1 MVQVKII
8 FLLLVIFSNSFGCY
22 LHHANIQGDSY
33 GAKGLIFGK
42 EPFFKGTL
50 PVRVEFDSSEK
61 AFVKDY
67 LKRKGQNIEVADNTI
82 ESYFSEEIVAKF
94 RNSKYFSHNSSAN
107 MKIRVVTSLEEVKFP
122 VVSVIAAIG
131 TLGIIPAITRT
142 YGRIQFELFDSSNNK
157 SIRTFKYSI
166 QHRQFL
172 GTSAIF
178 LGSFLPLLSDR
189 FDQSTNER
197 NFAIMRV
204 AFHQFE
210 NDLMLELDQDKTL
223 LKKFTSDSNKIYAL
237 LPFKENSNSIN
248 SVKDQLHSELESQLV
263 KSGLELV
270 ERKKLDALL
279 EEIKFSNSGL
289 TASNRITFGKLSNA
303 NRIILLEDLVIKD
316 PKNSNQTEIYFTI
329 RCVDVETG
337 KIIWSKLSKYSS
349 SVSKSIDWH
358 IGLSAREMIYQLQ
371 TSGEL

>member
-1 MVQVKII
+1 MAQVKKI
-8 FLLLVIFSNSFGCY
+8 FLTLFVVCHSFGCY

-50 PVRVEFDSSEK
+50 PVRVEFDTSEK
-61 AFVKDY
+61 AFVKEY
-67 LKRKGQNIEVADNTI
+67 LKRKGHNIDVGDNTI

-94 RNSKYFSHNSSAN
+94 RNSKYFTHNSSAN
-107 MKIRVVTSLEEVKFP
+107 MKIRVLSSLEEVKFP
-122 VVSVIAAIG
+122 VISAIAAIG
-131 TLGIIPAITRT
+131 TLGIFPAITRT

-157 SIRTFKYSI
+157 SIRTFKYSV
-166 QHRQFL
+166 QHREFL
-172 GTSAIF
+172 GTSAIV
-178 LGSFLPLLSDR
+178 LGSFLPLFSER
-189 FDQSTNER
+189 FDHSTNSR

-210 NDLMLELDQDKTL
+210 NDLMLELDQDKSL

-237 LPFKENSNSIN
+237 LPFKTNSNSLK
-248 SVKDQLHSELESQLV
+248 SVEDQLHSELESQFV
-263 KSGLELV
+263 KSGIEMV

-316 PKNSNQTEIYFTI
+316 PKTSNQTEIYFTI
-329 RCVDVETG
+329 RCVDVESG

-349 SVSKSIDWH
+349 SQSNSIDWH
-358 IGLSAREMIYQLQ
+358 IGISAREMIYQLQ
-371 TSGEL
+371 TSGEI

>member
-1 MVQVKII
+1 M
-8 FLLLVIFSNSFGCY
+8 
-22 LHHANIQGDSY
+22 
-33 GAKGLIFGK
+33 IFGK

>member
-1 MVQVKII
+1 MVQVKKI
-8 FLLLVIFSNSFGCY
+8 FLLLVIVSNSFGCY

-42 EPFFKGTL
+42 EPFFNGTL
-50 PVRVEFDSSEK
+50 PIRVEFDSSEK
-61 AFVKDY
+61 AYVREY
-67 LKRKGQNIEVADNTI
+67 LKRKGQNIGVADNTI

-94 RNSKYFSHNSSAN
+94 RNSKYFTHNSSAN
-107 MKIRVVTSLEEVKFP
+107 MKIRIVSSLEEVKSP
-122 VVSVIAAIG
+122 VISAIAAIG

-142 YGRIQFELFDSSNNK
+142 YGRIQFELFDSSSSR

-166 QHRQFL
+166 QHREFF
-172 GTSAIF
+172 GTSTII
-178 LGSFLPLLSDR
+178 LGSFLSLFSER
-189 FDQSTNER
+189 FDHSTNER

-289 TASNRITFGKLSNA
+289 TASNRIAFGKLSNA
-303 NRIILLEDLVIKD
+303 NRIILLEDLVVKD
-316 PKNSNQTEIYFTI
+316 PKSSNKTEIYFTI
-329 RCVDVETG
+329 RCVDVESG

-349 SVSKSIDWH
+349 SESKSIDWH
-358 IGLSAREMIYQLQ
+358 TGHSAREMIYQLQ
-371 TSGEL
+371 TSGEI